1 MGQKIEETVIEDDH
15 RNIKISY
22 IFLRYGF
29 FQNRV
34 SKPKEQTTL
43 SSVRFRN
50 ESPGYAVRTVST
62 HYREVW
68 GWMLIADD

>member
-1 MGQKIEETVIEDDH
+1 MTIEISRYLIYSLDMGFSRTECQNQ
-15 RNIKISY
+15 RNK
-22 IFLRYGF
+22 LL
-29 FQNRV
+29 
-34 SKPKEQTTL
+34 L